1 LGSASHT
8 PQLFPT
14 TGNAF
19 FHRLTRWNENAVG
32 ESGLQLVAE
41 GKLFC
46 HSLAASVGA
55 IVAFVF
61 CMIVNMVTILVTVAV
76 RTGALF
82 VPATNKDGLLDL
94 FAGV

>member
-1 LGSASHT
+1 M
-8 PQLFPT
+8 
-14 TGNAF
+14 
-19 FHRLTRWNENAVG
+19 
-32 ESGLQLVAE
+32 
-41 GKLFC
+41 
-46 HSLAASVGA
+46 GA

-82 VPATNKDGLLDL
+82 VPATKEDRLFDL

>member
-1 LGSASHT
+1 M
-8 PQLFPT
+8 
-14 TGNAF
+14 
-19 FHRLTRWNENAVG
+19 
-32 ESGLQLVAE
+32 QLVAE
-41 GKLFC
+41 RKLFC

-82 VPATNKDGLLDL
+82 VPAANEDGLFDL

>member
-1 LGSASHT
+1 MLEPCEH
-8 PQLFPT
+8 LFPT

-19 FHRLTRWNENAVG
+19 LVRLKRWNETAEF
-32 ESGLQLVAE
+32 ESRLQSVAE
-41 GKLFC
+41 RKLFC
-46 HSLAASVGA
+46 HSLPASVGA

-82 VPATNKDGLLDL
+82 VPAANEDGLFVL

>member
-1 LGSASHT
+1 M
-8 PQLFPT
+8 
-14 TGNAF
+14 
-19 FHRLTRWNENAVG
+19 
-32 ESGLQLVAE
+32 
-41 GKLFC
+41 
-46 HSLAASVGA
+46 GA

-82 VPATNKDGLLDL
+82 VPAANEDGLFDL